1 MSAIN
6 TKMVF
11 VSMSDQANGAENVL
25 LMAARHNLSPI
36 IFLKK
41 SKDNA
46 LNIPSLHKKHYIS
59 NVSLL
64 MGFIGLVSSIWPYR
78 AGFTIF
84 STHSYLNAYL
94 GFLKRIGYIKSKL
107 VLRECTSVFTRYKG
121 LKRWSYKVAYNLGY
135 TAADVIICQ
144 TELMRNTFLSQM
156 SYISPEIVIVI
167 GNPIDQQQV
176 VVKSLL
182 TPKDIHLESDFICAA
197 GRLIPEK
204 GFSILIQAFKNVYA
218 VYPNMKLLIFGDGPD
233 REILLKLI
241 KSNNLEG
248 KVILKGWQSNI
259 MPYFKKAKACVISS
273 IKEGFPNALLE
284 MLTLNPVVI
293 STLCAGGIDTIP
305 GIYKL
310 PVNDVSDM
318 TFSILKALQ
327 AGDQSQ
333 RQSALK
339 YLANRSPE
347 EYTNTIIQALNP
359 N

>member
-25 LMAARHNLSPI
+25 LLTARHNLSPI

-41 SKDNA
+41 SKDNT
-46 LNIPSLHKKHYIS
+46 LNIPPLHKKHYIS
-59 NVSLL
+59 NVSLV
-64 MGFIGLVSSIWPYR
+64 MGFIGLIGAIWPYR
-78 AGFTIF
+78 IGYTIF

-121 LKRWSYKVAYNLGY
+121 LKRWSYKVAYSLGY

-144 TELMRNTFLSQM
+144 TELMRKNFLRQM
-156 SYISPEIVIVI
+156 NYISPEVVIVI

-176 VVKSLL
+176 MDKSLL
-182 TPKDIHLESDFICAA
+182 TPKDIHLEYDFICAA

-204 GFSILIQAFKNVYA
+204 GFSILIQAFKKVCA

-233 REILLKLI
+233 KDILLKLI

-273 IKEGFPNALLE
+273 VKEGFPNALLE
-284 MLTLNPVVI
+284 MLILNPVVI
-293 STLCAGGIDTIP
+293 STLCAGGIDAIP
-305 GIYKL
+305 GVYKL
-310 PVNDVSDM
+310 PVNNVSEM

-327 AGDQSQ
+327 VNDQSQ

-347 EYTNTIIQALNP
+347 EYTNTIIQALK
-359 N
+359 

>member
-25 LMAARHNLSPI
+25 LLAARHNLSPI

-46 LNIPSLHKKHYIS
+46 LNIPPLHKKRYIS

-64 MGFIGLVSSIWPYR
+64 LGFIGLVSAIWPYR
-78 AGFTIF
+78 TGFTIF
-84 STHSYLNAYL
+84 STHPYLNAYL
-94 GFLKRIGYIKSKL
+94 GFLKRMGYIKSKL
-107 VLRECTSVFTRYKG
+107 VLRECTSVFTRYSG
-121 LKRWSYKVAYNLGY
+121 LKKWSYKVTYRLGY
-135 TAADVIICQ
+135 SAADVIICQ

-156 SYISPEIVIVI
+156 NYISPEIVIVI
-167 GNPIDQQQV
+167 GNPVDQQQI

-233 REILLKLI
+233 REILFKLI

-273 IKEGFPNALLE
+273 VKEGFPNVLLE

-293 STLCAGGIDTIP
+293 STLCAGGIDAIP
-305 GIYKL
+305 GVYKL
-310 PVNDVSDM
+310 PVNNVSHM
-318 TFSILKALQ
+318 TCSIFKALQ
-327 AGDQSQ
+327 VNDQSQ

-347 EYTNTIIQALNP
+347 EYTNMIIQALK
-359 N
+359 